1 MRHRIF
7 FITRGALLGVSLAL
21 AVPTGPVR
29 AEAEEA
35 HPADPSTGATPV
47 EVEPVDPGEVVEDAL
62 GTDADW
68 VSDGETTSDGGLVPL
83 VPELRGRSLAI
94 EPGTRPY
101 RHRLAFSPAYGT
113 LGDNPVYSFR
123 LAYNPSPWLGWEVSI
138 GHNPGEAVHALF
150 HTLDA
155 LVRYPLPWRIQP
167 YVTAGFGQAM
177 VFPGAIF
184 KADPVTENA
193 LTLGGGIEFFIRSD
207 VAIRAEMRRATVLGQ
222 DPDTDDSQTFDYRE
236 ATLGLSFYRTL
247 GR

>member
-1 MRHRIF
+1 MTRRTLRHSRE
-7 FITRGALLGVSLAL
+7 LLGATLAL
-21 AVPTGPVR
+21 AALAGVVR
-29 AEAEEA
+29 AETDA
-35 HPADPSTGATPV
+35 TGAT
-47 EVEPVDPGEVVEDAL
+47 DPASAPADGTLATGEAVEDAL
-62 GTDADW
+62 GSDADW
-68 VSDGETTSDGGLVPL
+68 VTDGETTADGGLVPL
-83 VPELRGRSLAI
+83 VPELQGRSLAI

-155 LVRYPLPWRIQP
+155 IVRYPLPWRIQP
-167 YVTAGFGQAM
+167 YLTAGFGQAM

-193 LTLGGGIEFFIRSD
+193 LMLGGGIEFFIRSD
-207 VAIRAEMRRATVLGQ
+207 VALRAEMRRATVLGQ

-236 ATLGLSFYRTL
+236 ATVGLSFYRSL